1 MTRYKED
8 GFHEMSGQ
16 KLGDIT
22 LGKVLSEMLMN
33 GADASELR
41 MTLPNGSGVL
51 LEINIKEIFDENGN
65 VLD

>member
-1 MTRYKED
+1 
-8 GFHEMSGQ
+8 
-16 KLGDIT
+16 
-22 LGKVLSEMLMN
+22 MLMN
-33 GADASELR
+33 GAAASELR